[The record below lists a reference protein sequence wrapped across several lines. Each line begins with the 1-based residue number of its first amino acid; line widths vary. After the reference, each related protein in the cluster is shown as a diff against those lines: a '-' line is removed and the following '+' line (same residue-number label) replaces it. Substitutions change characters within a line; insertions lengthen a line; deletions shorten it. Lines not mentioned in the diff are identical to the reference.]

1 MPAPRT
7 GSIARNAISQTAFAS
22 ASTTL
27 PAASKVTDSLGT
39 ASRLAN
45 SRASSDDTPRG
56 SPLAGSFCAST
67 LLPKLI
73 AARSLPLG
81 ASVVTTFFAT
91 LSAMAPHTHE
101 KKREGRVRRADEASA
116 LQSLDRPSLS
126 ERACIA
132 RPLGHTHTIA
142 IPPGRETM
150 AKITRTNPEG
160 ISKPFSNYSHVV
172 TAEGAQKL
180 VFCAGQVGADADGKV
195 LPPDDFE
202 AQAKMVMGNLAKAL
216 AAGGAKISDVT
227 KITIYICNQHDVP
240 KARNVLQTYF
250 AGAAPASTLC
260 ILRGLANPN
269 FLLEIEA
276 IAAV

>member
-7 GSIARNAISQTAFAS
+7 GSIARNAISQTPFAS

-27 PAASKVTDSLGT
+27 PAASKGTNSIAT

-56 SPLAGSFCAST
+56 SPLAGSFCANT
-67 LLPKLI
+67 VLPKLI

-91 LSAMAPHTHE
+91 LSAMAPHT
-101 KKREGRVRRADEASA
+101 R
-116 LQSLDRPSLS
+116 LS

-142 IPPGRETM
+142 IPSGRETM

-180 VFCAGQVGADADGKV
+180 VFCAGQVGADVDGKV
-195 LPPDDFE
+195 LPPDDFD
-202 AQAKMVMGNLAKAL
+202 AQAKMVIANLTKAL

-227 KITIYICNQHDVP
+227 KITIYICNPHDVP
-240 KARNVLQTYF
+240 KARGILHTYF
-250 AGAAPASTLC
+250 AGQPPASTLC